1 MQVGIFRNAIHRAVG
16 LAGHVAVASRVGM
29 STLRVLAYHAVPDAA
44 SFERQVGYLIRHF
57 NLITARQAVAVIAR
71 NETIDR
77 PLWITFDDG
86 DSSIVERGLAALN
99 EFDVS
104 ATLFVCPGMID
115 STEPFWWEVIE
126 MAIAEKVELEGR
138 LVAPGELSRLKLVH
152 DNERRVQ
159 VRKIGEALEDRIG
172 RRPMGDQLTTGDLHR
187 WIAAGNFLG
196 NHTWDH
202 PLLNMC
208 EPQEQRQQIAAAH
221 EWLTDNFSLDNLL
234 FAYPNGNHSP
244 AAEAILRELGY
255 AVGVLFDHRVHR
267 GRNPLQT
274 SRIRVNSA
282 DGLSEFKAKVSGIHP
297 VIHRALGR
305 S

>member
-1 MQVGIFRNAIHRAVG
+1 
-16 LAGHVAVASRVGM
+16 
-29 STLRVLAYHAVPDAA
+29 
-44 SFERQVGYLIRHF
+44 
-57 NLITARQAVAVIAR
+57 
-71 NETIDR
+71 
-77 PLWITFDDG
+77 
-86 DSSIVERGLAALN
+86 
-99 EFDVS
+99 
-104 ATLFVCPGMID
+104 MID

-138 LVAPGELSRLKLVH
+138 LVGPGELSRLKLVH
-152 DNERRVQ
+152 NNERRVQ
-159 VRKIGEALEDRIG
+159 VQKIGEALEDRIG
-172 RRPMGDQLTTGDLHR
+172 RPPIGEQLTTGDLHR
-187 WIAAGNFLG
+187 WVAAGNSLG

-202 PLLNMC
+202 PLLDMC
-208 EPQEQRQQIAAAH
+208 EPQEQRRQIVVAH
-221 EWLTDNFSLDNLL
+221 DWLADRFSPKDLL
-234 FAYPNGNHSP
+234 FAYPNGNYSP

-267 GRNPLQT
+267 GRNPLYM